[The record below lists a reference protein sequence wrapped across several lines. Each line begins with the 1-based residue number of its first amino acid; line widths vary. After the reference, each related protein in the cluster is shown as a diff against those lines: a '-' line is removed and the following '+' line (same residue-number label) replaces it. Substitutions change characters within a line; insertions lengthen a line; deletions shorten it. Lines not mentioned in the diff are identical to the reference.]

1 MDCSQTEK
9 VNIFSPELIWAPVL
23 FILRKGGK
31 NVILIEESN
40 IERKT
45 PMRRFLKFFA
55 RLFVLLLGLSLC
67 ISPLEGF
74 AAYDFEYEQAVG
86 NPLKGFMP
94 FYKQGGAA
102 DSVPYSMEW
111 FYVPLSA
118 LMSDSGEY
126 TIREGIE
133 PYLEEISARGN
144 QAVFR
149 VYLDYPGSSIGEKAV
164 PQFIWDMGIKKEHYD
179 EYDGGWCPDYSDG
192 RLIDILCD
200 FVRELAREYDGDRRI
215 AYITTGLLGHWGE
228 WHVCL
233 PELEASKE
241 QKAKIIS
248 AFAENFK
255 TTRILTRYPGT
266 PGTTRGGN
274 VGFHDDSFTH
284 STLYGENWYF
294 MSKMKKAHQTG
305 VWKNQPIGGEFRP
318 EGQSAF
324 LSGAPLDGYQDYS
337 ECVNVTHCS
346 WLMMAGAFEENL
358 DADEIERAKTASAA
372 LGYDFTVTDARVMKI
387 FGKIYAFVTIK
398 NTGVAPIY
406 YDLGVSFGVGN
417 EKNAQWTKAE
427 NQKLCRLM
435 PGKSAVFSAQISID
449 DGQSLFVRIE
459 KPLENGKP
467 IRFSNSSELQRADGS
482 LELGN
487 MMRF

>member
-1 MDCSQTEK
+1 
-9 VNIFSPELIWAPVL
+9 
-23 FILRKGGK
+23 
-31 NVILIEESN
+31 
-40 IERKT
+40 
-45 PMRRFLKFFA
+45 MRRFLKFFA

-126 TIREGIE
+126 TIREGLE

-149 VYLDYPGSSIGEKAV
+149 VYLDYPGSGIGEKAV

-179 EYDGGWCPDYSDG
+179 EYGGGWCPDYSDG

-274 VGFHDDSFTH
+274 IGFHDDSFTH
-284 STLYGENWYF
+284 STLYGESWYF

-305 VWKNQPIGGEFRP
+305 AWKNLG
-318 EGQSAF
+318 
-324 LSGAPLDGYQDYS
+324 
-337 ECVNVTHCS
+337 
-346 WLMMAGAFEENL
+346 
-358 DADEIERAKTASAA
+358 ADEIERAKTASAA
-372 LGYDFTVTDARVMKI
+372 LGYDFTATDARVMKI
-387 FGKIYAFVTIK
+387 FGRTYAFVTIK

-449 DGQSLFVRIE
+449 DG
-459 KPLENGKP
+459 KP

>member
-1 MDCSQTEK
+1 
-9 VNIFSPELIWAPVL
+9 
-23 FILRKGGK
+23 
-31 NVILIEESN
+31 
-40 IERKT
+40 
-45 PMRRFLKFFA
+45 MRRFLKFFA
-55 RLFVLLLGLSLC
+55 RLSALLLGLSLC
-67 ISPLEGF
+67 ISPLGGF
-74 AAYDFEYEQAVG
+74 ATYNLEYEQAVG

-111 FYVPLSA
+111 FYIPLSA

-126 TIREGIE
+126 TIREGLE

-149 VYLDYPGSSIGEKAV
+149 VYLDYPGSGIGEKAV

-179 EYDGGWCPDYSDG
+179 EYGGGWCPDYSDG

-284 STLYGENWYF
+284 STLYGESWYF

-305 VWKNQPIGGEFRP
+305 AWKNQPIGGEFRP

-358 DADEIERAKTASAA
+358 GADEIERAKTASAA

-387 FGKIYAFVTIK
+387 FDKIYAFVTIK

>member
-1 MDCSQTEK
+1 
-9 VNIFSPELIWAPVL
+9 
-23 FILRKGGK
+23 
-31 NVILIEESN
+31 
-40 IERKT
+40 
-45 PMRRFLKFFA
+45 MRRFLKFFA
-55 RLFVLLLGLSLC
+55 RLSALLLGLSLC
-67 ISPLEGF
+67 ISPLRGF
-74 AAYDFEYEQAVG
+74 AAYNFEYEQAVG

-94 FYKQGGAA
+94 FYKQGGAT

-126 TIREGIE
+126 TIREGLE

-149 VYLDYPGSSIGEKAV
+149 VYLDYPGSGIGEKAV

-179 EYDGGWCPDYSDG
+179 EYGGGWCPDYSDD

-200 FVRELAREYDGDRRI
+200 FVRELALEYDDDRRI

-233 PELEASKE
+233 PELEATNE

-266 PGTTRGGN
+266 PGTTRSGN

-284 STLYGENWYF
+284 STLYGESWYF

-305 VWKNQPIGGEFRP
+305 AWKIS
-318 EGQSAF
+318 QSA
-324 LSGAPLDGYQDYS
+324 
-337 ECVNVTHCS
+337 
-346 WLMMAGAFEENL
+346 
-358 DADEIERAKTASAA
+358 ASSARRGSRRSCPA
-372 LGYDFTVTDARVMKI
+372 RRSTDIR
-387 FGKIYAFVTIK
+387 T
-398 NTGVAPIY
+398 TP
-406 YDLGVSFGVGN
+406 
-417 EKNAQWTKAE
+417 
-427 NQKLCRLM
+427 
-435 PGKSAVFSAQISID
+435 SAS
-449 DGQSLFVRIE
+449 
-459 KPLENGKP
+459 
-467 IRFSNSSELQRADGS
+467 
-482 LELGN
+482 
-487 MMRF
+487 M

>member
-1 MDCSQTEK
+1 
-9 VNIFSPELIWAPVL
+9 
-23 FILRKGGK
+23 
-31 NVILIEESN
+31 
-40 IERKT
+40 
-45 PMRRFLKFFA
+45 
-55 RLFVLLLGLSLC
+55 
-67 ISPLEGF
+67 
-74 AAYDFEYEQAVG
+74 
-86 NPLKGFMP
+86 
-94 FYKQGGAA
+94 
-102 DSVPYSMEW
+102 
-111 FYVPLSA
+111 
-118 LMSDSGEY
+118 
-126 TIREGIE
+126 
-133 PYLEEISARGN
+133 
-144 QAVFR
+144 
-149 VYLDYPGSSIGEKAV
+149 
-164 PQFIWDMGIKKEHYD
+164 
-179 EYDGGWCPDYSDG
+179 
-192 RLIDILCD
+192 
-200 FVRELAREYDGDRRI
+200 
-215 AYITTGLLGHWGE
+215 
-228 WHVCL
+228 
-233 PELEASKE
+233 
-241 QKAKIIS
+241 
-248 AFAENFK
+248 
-255 TTRILTRYPGT
+255 
-266 PGTTRGGN
+266 
-274 VGFHDDSFTH
+274 
-284 STLYGENWYF
+284 

-305 VWKNQPIGGEFRP
+305 AWKNQAIGGEFRP

-358 DADEIERAKTASAA
+358 GADEIERAKTASAA

-387 FGKIYAFVTIK
+387 FGKICAFVTIK

-459 KPLENGKP
+459 TPLENGKP

>member
-1 MDCSQTEK
+1 
-9 VNIFSPELIWAPVL
+9 
-23 FILRKGGK
+23 
-31 NVILIEESN
+31 
-40 IERKT
+40 
-45 PMRRFLKFFA
+45 MRRFLKFFA
-55 RLFVLLLGLSLC
+55 RLSALLLGLSLC

-94 FYKQGGAA
+94 FINRAA
-102 DSVPYSMEW
+102 PTTACLTAWSGSM
-111 FYVPLSA
+111 FRSPRSCPTAANTL
-118 LMSDSGEY
+118 
-126 TIREGIE
+126 
-133 PYLEEISARGN
+133 SARGLSRILKRYRR
-144 QAVFR
+144 AGIRRFSESISTIPDR
-149 VYLDYPGSSIGEKAV
+149 VSAKKLCRSSSG
-164 PQFIWDMGIKKEHYD
+164 IWVIKKEHYD
-179 EYDGGWCPDYSDG
+179 EYGGGWCPDYSDG

-284 STLYGENWYF
+284 STLYGESWYF

-305 VWKNQPIGGEFRP
+305 AWKNQPIGGEFRP

-417 EKNAQWTKAE
+417 EKMRSGLKR
-427 NQKLCRLM
+427 KI
-435 PGKSAVFSAQISID
+435 KSSAASCP
-449 DGQSLFVRIE
+449 E
-459 KPLENGKP
+459 
-467 IRFSNSSELQRADGS
+467 RARYS
-482 LELGN
+482 
-487 MMRF
+487 RRR